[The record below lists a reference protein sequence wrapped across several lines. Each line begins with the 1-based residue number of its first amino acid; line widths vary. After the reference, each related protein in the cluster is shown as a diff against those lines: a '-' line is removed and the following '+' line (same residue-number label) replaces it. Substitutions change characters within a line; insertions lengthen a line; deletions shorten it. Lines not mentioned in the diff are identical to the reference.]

1 MGGSASLLFIGL
13 TTLDVVAIPIE
24 LQPLEARRLIRT
36 VHMAPAGTAAGAAL
50 VAARLGMRTSLC
62 GAVGNDAMGRLV
74 MTELARAGVDVS
86 LVEIIEDLPTS
97 ATVIPIEASGRRGIY
112 HAPGAGRG
120 ARVTQALEAAVRGA
134 GAIHYAGIGS
144 HNLDGGPGADLLESA
159 ARRGIMVTCDLIS
172 PSADAAMELRRIM
185 PHVDVFMP
193 SAIEARFLTGQDD
206 LRHAAHM
213 FRQWGA
219 KSCVIKNGADGA
231 IAVDA
236 NGIAQSIESVPVD
249 TVVDTTSCG
258 DSFCAGFIAATISKR
273 PWLDAL
279 RFAAATAALVAQGP
293 ATLGRLTSFEQV
305 DASLN
310 EKDRP

>member
-1 MGGSASLLFIGL
+1 M
-13 TTLDVVAIPIE
+13 VAIPIE

-36 VHMAPAGTAAGAAL
+36 IDMAPAGTAAGAAL
-50 VAARLGMRTSLC
+50 VAARLGIKTSLC
-62 GAVGNDAMGRLV
+62 GAIGNDAMGRLV
-74 MTELARAGVDVS
+74 MAELTREGVDVS

-97 ATVIPIEASGRRGIY
+97 ATLIPIDASGRRGIY
-112 HAPGAGRG
+112 HASGAGRHT
-120 ARVTQALEAAVRGA
+120 RVTQALEAAVCGA

-144 HNLDGGPGADLLESA
+144 RNLDGGPGADLLEA
-159 ARRGIMVTCDLIS
+159 AAHRGIMVTCDLIS

-185 PHVDVFMP
+185 RYVDVFMP
-193 SAIEARFLTGQDD
+193 SAVEARFLTAQDD
-206 LRHAAHM
+206 LLSAADI

-219 KSCVIKNGADGA
+219 KSCVIKNGAEGA

-236 NGIAQSIESVPVD
+236 SGNRQSIASVTVD

-279 RFAAATAALVAQGP
+279 RFAAATAAWVAQGP
-293 ATLGRLTSFEQV
+293 ATLGRLESFEQV
-305 DASLN
+305 DVSLKK
-310 EKDRP
+310 KDKP